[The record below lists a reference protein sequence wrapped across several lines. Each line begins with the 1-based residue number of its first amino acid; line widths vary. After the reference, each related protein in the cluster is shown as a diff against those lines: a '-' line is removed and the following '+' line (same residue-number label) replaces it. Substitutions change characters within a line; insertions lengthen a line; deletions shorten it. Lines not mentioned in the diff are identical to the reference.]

1 LKVVGREASLE
12 RKCASVK
19 LAVMARDTAQNGGN
33 AQSIREAT
41 IALRGAASLCLES
54 HACYY
59 PDVWNYEPAGSLKLR
74 VVLALADVLIGFVS
88 RMVHAKLSAGVL
100 VEIRQRLFRHCLCA
114 RIEGVEHFR
123 HGDLL
128 SRFGSDIPKIQA
140 LLVDGVIGFLHNLLF
155 LLLSAVILVYLSPIL
170 ALWSYL
176 GLALALVLTVAFR
189 APIEQGTRGIR
200 EKMADLSHFLAERL
214 GALRGI
220 RFHRAETQE
229 LETFR
234 DLNEQLVQRVLRFQ
248 ITQSAATQLP
258 GLALSI
264 SLAWIYLLGG
274 GQLESGAIGLG
285 TFVAFVLYQGRLYGP
300 ASGLLGLVRT
310 LQEAR
315 VSLNRVAEIL
325 GDEEASGW
333 ADYGEADSTKADIG
347 EAETQAAICLENVT
361 FNYKEAAPVLNGLNL
376 RVAPG
381 EKVAVFGTSGAG
393 KSTLVQLL
401 FGLRKPHTGRVSV
414 GTGSRAGSRGRS
426 LHDTL
431 GYASSDPFLLHAGV
445 RENLSYGNPNVTT
458 EKMVEAARLAEA
470 NKFIL
475 SLPEGFDTVIGGRG
489 HSLSD
494 GQRQRLGLAR
504 LFLADPDVLVLDEAF
519 SAMDPETESRVRA
532 NLFSA
537 FADRAVLAISHRLT
551 GLDQFDR
558 LLLMREGQLHP
569 VSREELFAY
578 FELNSPQQVQGL
590 ET

>member
-1 LKVVGREASLE
+1 MKTLKLFTGHLRQ
-12 RKCASVK
+12 RKK
-19 LAVMARDTAQNGGN
+19 TL
-33 AQSIREAT
+33 
-41 IALRGAASLCLES
+41 IALFLLGLVGSAASLSTPLIGKAFIDAVVERDDYGVIPVI
-54 HACYY
+54 A
-59 PDVWNYEPAGSLKLR
+59 AAL

-100 VEIRQRLFRHCLCA
+100 VEIRQRLFRHCLYA

-128 SRFGSDIPKIQA
+128 SRFGSDIPNIQA
-140 LLVDGVIGFLHNLLF
+140 LLVDGVIGFLHNALF
-155 LLLSAVILVYLSPIL
+155 LLLSAAILVYLSPIL

-176 GLALALVLTVAFR
+176 GMALALVLTVAFR
-189 APIEQGTRGIR
+189 GPIEQGTRGIR
-200 EKMADLSHFLAERL
+200 EKMADLSHFLTERM

-220 RFHRAETQE
+220 RFHRAEAQE

-234 DLNEQLVQRVLRFQ
+234 VLNEQLVQRVLRFQ

-258 GLALSI
+258 GLALSV

-274 GQLESGAIGLG
+274 GQLESGAISLG

-300 ASGLLGLVRT
+300 AVGLLGLVRT
-310 LQEAR
+310 LQGAR
-315 VSLNRVAEIL
+315 VSLDRVAEIL
-325 GDEEASGW
+325 GDEEVSRRI
-333 ADYGEADSTKADIG
+333 DYREVD
-347 EAETQAAICLENVT
+347 EQAVICLENVT
-361 FNYKEAAPVLNGLNL
+361 FKYKENAPVLNGLNL
-376 RVAPG
+376 RVVRG

-401 FGLRKPHTGRVSV
+401 FGLRKPDVGTVSV
-414 GTGSRAGSRGRS
+414 GTGSRAANRGRS
-426 LHDTL
+426 IHDTL
-431 GYASSDPFLLHAGV
+431 GYASSDPFLLHASV
-445 RENLSYGNPNVTT
+445 RENLSYGNPNATT

-537 FADRAVLAISHRLT
+537 FADRAVLAISHRLG
-551 GLDQFDR
+551 GLEQFDR
-558 LLLMREGQLHP
+558 LLLLQEGQLHA
-569 VSREELFAY
+569 VSEEELLAY
-578 FELNSPQQVQGL
+578 FDLNQPRDEQLQGA
-590 ET
+590 

>member
-1 LKVVGREASLE
+1 MK
-12 RKCASVK
+12 
-19 LAVMARDTAQNGGN
+19 
-33 AQSIREAT
+33 
-41 IALRGAASLCLES
+41 ALRLFTGHLRQRKKTLVALFLLGLAGSAASLSTPLIGKAFIDAVVERNDYGVIPVI
-54 HACYY
+54 A
-59 PDVWNYEPAGSLKLR
+59 AAL

-100 VEIRQRLFRHCLCA
+100 VEIRQRLFRHCLYA

-140 LLVDGVIGFLHNLLF
+140 LLVDGLIGFLHNVLF
-155 LLLSAVILVYLSPIL
+155 LLISAAILIYLSPIL

-176 GLALALVLTVAFR
+176 GLAFALILTVAFR
-189 APIEQGTRGIR
+189 GPIEKGTRGIR

-258 GLALSI
+258 GLALSF

-274 GQLESGAIGLG
+274 GLLESGTIGLG

-315 VSLNRVAEIL
+315 VSLDRVVEIL
-325 GDEEASGW
+325 GDGEASRW
-333 ADYGEADSTKADIG
+333 ADSTEADSINSDLDEADKP
-347 EAETQAAICLENVT
+347 AAICLENVT
-361 FNYKEAAPVLNGLNL
+361 FTYEDAAPVLNGLNL
-376 RVAPG
+376 RIAPG
-381 EKVAVFGTSGAG
+381 EKVAVFGASGAG

-401 FGLRKPHTGRVSV
+401 FGLRKPHNGRVRV
-414 GTGSRAGSRGRS
+414 GTGSRAGHRGRS
-426 LHDTL
+426 LHETL
-431 GYASSDPFLLHAGV
+431 GYASSDPFLLHASV
-445 RENLSYGNPNVTT
+445 RENLGYGNPGVTT

-551 GLDQFDR
+551 GLEQFDR
-558 LLLMREGQLHP
+558 LLLMQEGQLQP
-569 VSREELFAY
+569 VSKEELFAY
-578 FELNSPQQVQGL
+578 FELTKPRKDRQL
-590 ET
+590 AT

>member
-1 LKVVGREASLE
+1 LNTLKLFTGHLRQRKKTLLTLFLLGLVGS
-12 RKCASVK
+12 
-19 LAVMARDTAQNGGN
+19 
-33 AQSIREAT
+33 
-41 IALRGAASLCLES
+41 AASLATPLIGKAFIDAVVERDDYGVIPII
-54 HACYY
+54 A
-59 PDVWNYEPAGSLKLR
+59 AAL

-100 VEIRQRLFRHCLCA
+100 VEIRQRLFRHCLYA

-155 LLLSAVILVYLSPIL
+155 LLLSAVILIYLSPVL

-189 APIEQGTRGIR
+189 GPIEQGTRGIR

-234 DLNEQLVQRVLRFQ
+234 DLNEQLVQRVLKFQ

-258 GLALSI
+258 GLALSF

-274 GQLESGAIGLG
+274 GLLESGTIGLG

-300 ASGLLGLVRT
+300 ASGLLGLVKT

-315 VSLNRVAEIL
+315 VSLDRVAEIL
-325 GDEEASGW
+325 GDEEATGRLDP
-333 ADYGEADSTKADIG
+333 AEADSTKTGIG
-347 EAETQAAICLENVT
+347 ETDKQAAICLENVT
-361 FNYKEAAPVLNGLNL
+361 FTYQEATPVLSGLNL
-376 RVAPG
+376 RVAPA

-401 FGLRKPHTGRVSV
+401 FGLRKPHSGRVRV
-414 GTGSRAGSRGRS
+414 GASSRAGHRGRS

-431 GYASSDPFLLHAGV
+431 GYSSSDPFLLHASV
-445 RENLSYGNPNVTT
+445 RENLSYGNPMVTT

-551 GLDQFDR
+551 GLEQFDR
-558 LLLMREGQLHP
+558 LLLMQEGQLHP
-569 VSREELFAY
+569 VSQEELFAY
-578 FELNSPQQVQGL
+578 FELNSPRQVQRL

>member
-1 LKVVGREASLE
+1 LKTLKLFTGHLRQ
-12 RKCASVK
+12 RKK
-19 LAVMARDTAQNGGN
+19 TLLALFLLGLAG
-33 AQSIREAT
+33 S
-41 IALRGAASLCLES
+41 AASLSTPLIGKAFIDAVVEREDYGVIPVF
-54 HACYY
+54 A
-59 PDVWNYEPAGSLKLR
+59 AGL
-74 VVLALADVLIGFVS
+74 VVLALSDVLFVFVS

-100 VEIRQRLFRHCLCA
+100 VEIRQRLFRHCLYT

-155 LLLSAVILVYLSPIL
+155 LLLSAVILIYLSPIL

-176 GLALALVLTVAFR
+176 GLVLALVLTVAFR
-189 APIEQGTRGIR
+189 GPIETGTRGIR

-300 ASGLLGLVRT
+300 ASGLLGLVKT

-315 VSLNRVAEIL
+315 VSLDRVAEIL
-325 GDEEASGW
+325 GDEEASRRV
-333 ADYGEADSTKADIG
+333 DCTETDFTKADVG
-347 EAETQAAICLENVT
+347 QGGGQAAICLENVT
-361 FNYKEAAPVLNGLNL
+361 FTYEEAAPVLSALNL
-376 RVAPG
+376 RVAPA
-381 EKVAVFGTSGAG
+381 EKVAIFGTSGAG

-414 GTGSRAGSRGRS
+414 GIAKVAANKGRS
-426 LHDTL
+426 PHDIL
-431 GYASSDPFLLHAGV
+431 GYSSSDPFLLHASV
-445 RENLSYGNPNVTT
+445 RENLAYGNPGATT

-532 NLFSA
+532 NLFKA
-537 FADRAVLAISHRLT
+537 FTDRAVLAISHRLT
-551 GLDQFDR
+551 GLEQFDR
-558 LLLMREGQLHP
+558 LLLLKEGQLHP
-569 VSREELFAY
+569 VNQQELFAY
-578 FELNSPQQVQGL
+578 FELNSPRQAQGQ

>member
-1 LKVVGREASLE
+1 LRTLRLFTGHLRQ
-12 RKCASVK
+12 RKRT
-19 LAVMARDTAQNGGN
+19 L
-33 AQSIREAT
+33 
-41 IALRGAASLCLES
+41 IALFLLGLVGSAASLSTPLIGKAFIDAVVEREDYGVIPVI
-54 HACYY
+54 A
-59 PDVWNYEPAGSLKLR
+59 VAL

-100 VEIRQRLFRHCLCA
+100 VEIRQRLFRHCLYA

-140 LLVDGVIGFLHNLLF
+140 LLVDGVIGFLHNVLF
-155 LLLSAVILVYLSPIL
+155 LLLSAAILIYLSPVL

-189 APIEQGTRGIR
+189 GPIETGTRGIR

-229 LETFR
+229 LETFN
-234 DLNEQLVQRVLRFQ
+234 DLNEQLVRRVLRFQ

-274 GQLESGAIGLG
+274 GQLESGAISLG

-315 VSLNRVAEIL
+315 VSLDRVAEIL
-325 GDEEASGW
+325 GDGEEGGRV
-333 ADYGEADSTKADIG
+333 DHRVVDKQD
-347 EAETQAAICLENVT
+347 AICLENVT
-361 FNYKEAAPVLNGLNL
+361 FTYEEAAPVLSGLNL
-376 RVAPG
+376 RLAPG
-381 EKVAVFGTSGAG
+381 EKVAVFGASGAG

-401 FGLRKPHTGRVSV
+401 FGLRKPHSGRVSV
-414 GTGSRAGSRGRS
+414 GAGGADNKGRS
-426 LHDTL
+426 LHETL
-431 GYASSDPFLLHAGV
+431 GYSSSDPFLLHASV
-445 RENLSYGNPNVTT
+445 KENLCYGNPDATT
-458 EKMVEAARLAEA
+458 EKILEAARLAEA
-470 NKFIL
+470 HKFIL

-504 LFLADPDVLVLDEAF
+504 LFLANPDVLVLDEAF

-537 FADRAVLAISHRLT
+537 FADRAVLAISHRFT
-551 GLDQFDR
+551 GLEQFDR
-558 LLLMREGQLHP
+558 LLLLQKGQLHP
-569 VSREELFAY
+569 VSKEELFAY
-578 FELNSPQQVQGL
+578 FELNSPQEEQVL
-590 ET
+590 AT

>member
-1 LKVVGREASLE
+1 MRTLKLFTGHLKQRKKTLFALFLLGLVGS
-12 RKCASVK
+12 
-19 LAVMARDTAQNGGN
+19 
-33 AQSIREAT
+33 
-41 IALRGAASLCLES
+41 AASLSTPLIGKAFIDAVVEREDYGVIPVI
-54 HACYY
+54 A
-59 PDVWNYEPAGSLKLR
+59 AAL

-100 VEIRQRLFRHCLCA
+100 VEIRQRLFRHCLYA
-114 RIEGVEHFR
+114 KIEGVENFR

-128 SRFGSDIPKIQA
+128 SRFGSDIPIIQA
-140 LLVDGVIGFLHNLLF
+140 LLVDGVIGFLHNILF
-155 LLLSAVILVYLSPIL
+155 LLLSAAILIYLSPVL

-189 APIEQGTRGIR
+189 GPIERGTRGIR

-234 DLNEQLVQRVLRFQ
+234 DLNEQLVRRVLRFQ
-248 ITQSAATQLP
+248 KTQSAATQLP
-258 GLALSI
+258 GLALSF

-274 GQLESGAIGLG
+274 GQLESGAISLG

-300 ASGLLGLVRT
+300 ASGLLGLVKT

-315 VSLNRVAEIL
+315 VSLDRVAEVL
-325 GDEEASGW
+325 GDEEPGRR
-333 ADYGEADSTKADIG
+333 ADIKKTDHTT
-347 EAETQAAICLENVT
+347 ANKQAVICLENVT
-361 FNYKEAAPVLNGLNL
+361 FTYEGTGPVLSGLNL
-376 RVAPG
+376 HVAPG
-381 EKVAVFGTSGAG
+381 EKVAIFGTSGTG
-393 KSTLVQLL
+393 KSTLIQLL
-401 FGLRKPHTGRVSV
+401 FGLRKPHSGRARV
-414 GTGSRAGSRGRS
+414 GLRSHPGNRGRAI
-426 LHDTL
+426 HQTL
-431 GYASSDPFLLHAGV
+431 GYSSSDPFLLHASV
-445 RENLSYGNPNVTT
+445 RDNLGYGNPNATT
-458 EKMVEAARLAEA
+458 EQMLKAARLAEA
-470 NKFIL
+470 NRFIL

-551 GLDQFDR
+551 GLEQYDR
-558 LLLMREGQLHP
+558 LLLMQEGQLHP
-569 VSREELFAY
+569 VNKEELLAY
-578 FELNSPQQVQGL
+578 FELNKPPEQQL
-590 ET
+590 SAI

>member
-1 LKVVGREASLE
+1 LKTLKLFTGHLRQRKKTLFTLFLLGLVGS
-12 RKCASVK
+12 
-19 LAVMARDTAQNGGN
+19 
-33 AQSIREAT
+33 
-41 IALRGAASLCLES
+41 AASLSTPLIGKAFIDAVVERDDYGVIPVI
-54 HACYY
+54 A
-59 PDVWNYEPAGSLKLR
+59 AAL
-74 VVLALADVLIGFVS
+74 VVLALADILIGFVS

-100 VEIRQRLFRHCLCA
+100 VEIRQRLFRHCLYA

-155 LLLSAVILVYLSPIL
+155 LLLSAAILVYLSPIL

-189 APIEQGTRGIR
+189 GPIEQGTRGIR

-220 RFHRAETQE
+220 RFHRAENQE

-234 DLNEQLVQRVLRFQ
+234 GLNEQLVKRVLRFQ

-258 GLALSI
+258 GLALSF

-274 GQLESGAIGLG
+274 GQLESGVITLG

-300 ASGLLGLVRT
+300 AVGLLGLVRT

-315 VSLNRVAEIL
+315 VSLDRVAEIL
-325 GDEEASGW
+325 GDEEVSRQI
-333 ADYGEADSTKADIG
+333 DYREADK
-347 EAETQAAICLENVT
+347 QAAICLENVT
-361 FNYKEAAPVLNGLNL
+361 FQYEEAAPVLNGLNL
-376 RVAPG
+376 RVARG
-381 EKVAVFGTSGAG
+381 EKVAVFGLSGAG
-393 KSTLVQLL
+393 KSTLVQLF
-401 FGLRKPHTGRVSV
+401 FGLRKPHIGTVSI
-414 GTGSRAGSRGRS
+414 GAGSRTADTGRS

-431 GYASSDPFLLHAGV
+431 GYSSSDPFLLHASV
-445 RENLSYGNPNVTT
+445 RENLSYGNPDVTT

-489 HSLSD
+489 QSLSD

-537 FADRAVLAISHRLT
+537 FADRAVLAISHRLG

-558 LLLMREGQLHP
+558 LLLLREGQLHA
-569 VSREELFAY
+569 VSQQELLAY
-578 FELNSPQQVQGL
+578 FALNKPRQEQL
-590 ET
+590 LAT

>member
-1 LKVVGREASLE
+1 LKTLKLFTGHLRQRKKTLLSLFLLG
-12 RKCASVK
+12 
-19 LAVMARDTAQNGGN
+19 LAG
-33 AQSIREAT
+33 S
-41 IALRGAASLCLES
+41 AASLSTPLIGKAFIDAVVEREDYGVIPVI
-54 HACYY
+54 A
-59 PDVWNYEPAGSLKLR
+59 AAL

-100 VEIRQRLFRHCLCA
+100 VEIRQRLFRHCLYT

-155 LLLSAVILVYLSPIL
+155 LLLSAVILIYLSPIL

-176 GLALALVLTVAFR
+176 GLVLALVLTVAFR
-189 APIEQGTRGIR
+189 GPIETGTRGIR

-220 RFHRAETQE
+220 RFHRAESQE

-300 ASGLLGLVRT
+300 ASGLLGLVKT

-315 VSLNRVAEIL
+315 VSLDRVAEIL
-325 GDEEASGW
+325 ADEEASGR
-333 ADYGEADSTKADIG
+333 AGSTETDFTKADVG
-347 EAETQAAICLENVT
+347 QGGRQAAICLENVT
-361 FNYKEAAPVLNGLNL
+361 FTYEQAAPVLGGLNL
-376 RVAPG
+376 RVAPA
-381 EKVAVFGTSGAG
+381 EKVAIFGTSGAG

-401 FGLRKPHTGRVSV
+401 FGLRKPLTGRVSV
-414 GTGSRAGSRGRS
+414 GIAKVAASKGRS

-431 GYASSDPFLLHAGV
+431 GYSSSDPFLLHASV
-445 RENLSYGNPNVTT
+445 RENLAYGNPGATT
-458 EKMVEAARLAEA
+458 EKMVEATR
-470 NKFIL
+470 
-475 SLPEGFDTVIGGRG
+475 LPEGFDTVIGGRG

-519 SAMDPETESRVRA
+519 SAMDPETENRVRA
-532 NLFSA
+532 NLFKA

-551 GLDQFDR
+551 GLEQFDR
-558 LLLMREGQLHP
+558 LLLLKEGQLQP
-569 VSREELFAY
+569 VSQEELFAY
-578 FELNSPQQVQGL
+578 FELNSPQEEQIL
-590 ET
+590 AT